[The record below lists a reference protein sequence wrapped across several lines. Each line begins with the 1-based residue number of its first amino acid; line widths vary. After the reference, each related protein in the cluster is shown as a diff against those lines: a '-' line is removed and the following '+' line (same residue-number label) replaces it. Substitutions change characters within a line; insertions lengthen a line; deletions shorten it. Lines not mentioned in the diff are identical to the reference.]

1 MRYLV
6 TLSTAALGFT
16 LMASAPASAQV
27 GVEIGVP
34 GASVEIGEPG
44 HHRHYREERRRYR
57 VHRDENV
64 GHCRTEIEQRERHD
78 GTIVERRVRRCD

>member
-1 MRYLV
+1 MRYLF
-6 TLSTAALGFT
+6 TLSTAALGFA
-16 LMASAPASAQV
+16 LMASAPAAAQV

-44 HHRHYREERRRYR
+44 HHRYREERRRYR